1 MALWA
6 EKGATDERIAII
18 KSVHSIEPTKEN
30 TLNTALFV
38 SLSQQTPLSDPS
50 FAQGGFPATLGARR
64 IVAMSGH
71 GPSAL
76 S

>member
-1 MALWA
+1 MPSC
-6 EKGATDERIAII
+6 GATDELIAII
-18 KSVHSIEPTKEN
+18 KGANSIELTKEN
-30 TLNTALFV
+30 TINTALFV
-38 SLSQQTPLSDPS
+38 SLTQQTPLSDPS
-50 FAQGGFPATLGARR
+50 FAQGVFPTTLGARR